1 MRTGNRERETWR
13 RLAGG
18 ELSWEALRA
27 RARVLEG
34 IRAFFR
40 DRGFLEVDPPIAQA
54 YPNIDPN
61 IFPVR
66 IDDASGKTARFYLHT
81 SPELAMKKLLAAG
94 SGDIFFLGK
103 VFRDREGSPL
113 HSPEFTMLEWYRVGG
128 DADAVMRDVEELVR
142 TLALSI
148 AGGNTVHRGNREIPV
163 DRPWP
168 RWDLDDAFRELLGVG
183 MAGEKELRE
192 ALVRTLSRTIAGEAV
207 VHGNGR
213 EIPVDGPWPRW
224 ELDDAFRELLGVGMT
239 GEKEALRNAL
249 DRIGLRPDADETWE
263 DLFFRACLDVVEPAL
278 AERGACFLTGYPASL
293 AAMARR
299 RTGRPEVSERFE
311 GFVAGVE
318 LVNGYEELTDPAEQ
332 EDRLLALVER
342 HRRTAGG
349 TLPVDPGF
357 LDALRLGLP
366 PCAGAALGVDRLV
379 MLLLRTDDIADGM
392 YR

>member
-1 MRTGNRERETWR
+1 MRTGDKRRETWR
-13 RLAGG
+13 RLADR
-18 ELSWEALRA
+18 ELSWEALRG

-34 IRAFFR
+34 IRGFFR

-61 IFPVR
+61 IYPVK
-66 IDDASGKTARFYLHT
+66 IADASGKATRFYLHT

-128 DADAVMRDVEELVR
+128 DASAVMRDVEELVR
-142 TLALSI
+142 ALAASI
-148 AGGNTVHRGNREIPV
+148 AGGNTVHRGTREIPV
-163 DRPWP
+163 DGPWL
-168 RWDLDDAFRELLGVG
+168 RWEMDDAFRELLGVG

-192 ALVRTLSRTIAGEAV
+192 ALDIK
-207 VHGNGR
+207 
-213 EIPVDGPWPRW
+213 
-224 ELDDAFRELLGVGMT
+224 GM
-239 GEKEALRNAL
+239 
-249 DRIGLRPDADETWE
+249 RPGADEPWE

-278 AERGACFLTGYPASL
+278 ADRGACFLTGYPSAL
-293 AAMARR
+293 GAMARR
-299 RTGRPEVSERFE
+299 RPGRPEVSERFE

-332 EDRLLALVER
+332 EERLLALSER
-342 HRRTAGG
+342 HRRATGE
-349 TLPVDPGF
+349 TLPVDPDF
-357 LDALRLGLP
+357 LDALRRGLP

-379 MLLLRTDDIADGM
+379 MLLLGNTDIADGM

>member
-1 MRTGNRERETWR
+1 MRTEDGRRETWR
-13 RLAGG
+13 RLADG
-18 ELSWEALRA
+18 ELPWEALRT

-34 IRAFFR
+34 IRSFFR

-61 IFPVR
+61 IFPVK
-66 IDDASGKTARFYLHT
+66 IADASGGATRFYLHT
-81 SPELAMKKLLAAG
+81 SPEPAMKKLLAAG

-113 HSPEFTMLEWYRVGG
+113 HAPEFTMLEWYRGGG

-142 TLALSI
+142 TLARS
-148 AGGNTVHRGNREIPV
+148 
-163 DRPWP
+163 
-168 RWDLDDAFRELLGVG
+168 
-183 MAGEKELRE
+183 
-192 ALVRTLSRTIAGEAV
+192 IAGEAV
-207 VHGNGR
+207 VHGDGR

-224 ELDDAFRELLGVGMT
+224 ELDDAFRELLGAGMA
-239 GEKEALRNAL
+239 GEKELREAL
-249 DRIGLRPDADETWE
+249 DRKGLRPGADESWE
-263 DLFFRACLDVVEPAL
+263 DLFHRACIDVVEPAL
-278 AERGACFLTGYPASL
+278 AGRGACFLTGYPAPL

-299 RTGRPEVSERFE
+299 RFGRPEVSERFE

-318 LVNGYEELTDPAEQ
+318 LVNGYEELTDAAEQ
-332 EDRLLALVER
+332 EERLLALADR
-342 HRRTAGG
+342 HRRSTGE

-357 LDALRLGLP
+357 LDALRRGLP

-379 MLLLRTDDIADGM
+379 MLLLRKDDIADGM

>member
-1 MRTGNRERETWR
+1 MPGEETHQETWR
-13 RLAGG
+13 RLADG

-34 IRAFFR
+34 TRAFFR

-61 IFPVR
+61 IFPVK
-66 IDDASGKTARFYLHT
+66 IADAFGKAARFYLHT
-81 SPELAMKKLLAAG
+81 SPEPAMKKLLAAG

-103 VFRDREGSPL
+103 VFRDREGSPF

-142 TLALSI
+142 TLA
-148 AGGNTVHRGNREIPV
+148 
-163 DRPWP
+163 
-168 RWDLDDAFRELLGVG
+168 
-183 MAGEKELRE
+183 
-192 ALVRTLSRTIAGEAV
+192 RTISGEAV

-224 ELDDAFRELLGVGMT
+224 ELDDAFRELLGVGMA
-239 GEKEALRNAL
+239 GEKELREAL
-249 DRIGLRPDADETWE
+249 DRKGLRPGADESWE
-263 DLFFRACLDVVEPAL
+263 DLFYRACLDVVEPAL
-278 AERGACFLTGYPASL
+278 AERGACFLTGYPAPL
-293 AAMARR
+293 AAMARCR
-299 RTGRPEVSERFE
+299 PGRPEVSERFE

-318 LVNGYEELTDPAEQ
+318 LVNGYEELTDPEEQ
-332 EDRLLALVER
+332 EERLLALAER
-342 HRRTAGG
+342 HRRSAGE

-357 LDALRLGLP
+357 LDALRRGLP

-379 MLLLRTDDIADGM
+379 MLLLRKDDIADGM

>member
-1 MRTGNRERETWR
+1 MRAGDRERETWR
-13 RLAGG
+13 RLADE

-27 RARVLEG
+27 RARILEG
-34 IRAFFR
+34 IRTFFR

-66 IDDASGKTARFYLHT
+66 IADASGKAARFYLHT

-142 TLALSI
+142 MLARTE
-148 AGGNTVHRGNREIPV
+148 GGG
-163 DRPWP
+163 
-168 RWDLDDAFRELLGVG
+168 AF
-183 MAGEKELRE
+183 
-192 ALVRTLSRTIAGEAV
+192 
-207 VHGNGR
+207 VHGIGR
-213 EIPVDGPWPRW
+213 AIPGDAPWRRR

-239 GEKEALRNAL
+239 GEKELREALVRK
-249 DRIGLRPDADETWE
+249 GLRPGADESWE
-263 DLFFRACLDVVEPAL
+263 DLFHRACIDVVEPAL
-278 AERGACFLTGYPASL
+278 AGRGACFLTGYPAAL
-293 AAMARR
+293 GAMARR
-299 RTGRPEVSERFE
+299 RPGRPGVSERFE
-311 GFVAGVE
+311 GFVDGIE
-318 LVNGYEELTDPAEQ
+318 LVNGYEELTDPVEQ
-332 EDRLLALVER
+332 EARLIALTDR
-342 HRRTAGG
+342 HRRSTGE
-349 TLPVDPGF
+349 TLSVDPGF
-357 LDALRLGLP
+357 LDALRRGLP

-379 MLLLRTDDIADGM
+379 MLLLGMNDIADGM

>member
-1 MRTGNRERETWR
+1 MFTEGGRRETGR
-13 RLAGG
+13 RLANG
-18 ELSWEALRA
+18 ELSWETLRA

-61 IFPVR
+61 IFPVK
-66 IDDASGKTARFYLHT
+66 IADASGKAARFYLHT
-81 SPELAMKKLLAAG
+81 SPEPAMKKLLAAG
-94 SGDIFFLGK
+94 LGNIFFLGK

-142 TLALSI
+142 TLA
-148 AGGNTVHRGNREIPV
+148 
-163 DRPWP
+163 
-168 RWDLDDAFRELLGVG
+168 
-183 MAGEKELRE
+183 
-192 ALVRTLSRTIAGEAV
+192 RTIAGKAV

-224 ELDDAFRELLGVGMT
+224 ELDDAFRELLGVGMA
-239 GEKEALRNAL
+239 GEKELREAL
-249 DRIGLRPDADETWE
+249 DRKGLRPGADESWE
-263 DLFFRACLDVVEPAL
+263 DLFHRACLDVVEPAL
-278 AERGACFLTGYPASL
+278 AERGACFLTGYPAAL
-293 AAMARR
+293 GAMARR
-299 RTGRPEVSERFE
+299 RPERPEVSERFE

-318 LVNGYEELTDPAEQ
+318 LVNGYEELTDPVEQ
-332 EDRLLALVER
+332 EERLLALADR
-342 HRRTAGG
+342 HRRSTGE

-357 LDALRLGLP
+357 LDALRRGLP

-379 MLLLRTDDIADGM
+379 MLLLRKDDIADGM

>member
-1 MRTGNRERETWR
+1 MRAVDRDRETWR
-13 RLAGG
+13 RLADG

-61 IFPVR
+61 IFPVT
-66 IDDASGKTARFYLHT
+66 IADASGKTARFYLHT
-81 SPELAMKKLLAAG
+81 SPEPAMKKLLAAG

-113 HSPEFTMLEWYRVGG
+113 HSPEFTMLEWYRAGG

-142 TLALSI
+142 SLARTDDGAAI
-148 AGGNTVHRGNREIPV
+148 VHFNGREVPV
-163 DRPWP
+163 GEAWR
-168 RWDLDDAFRELLGVG
+168 RWELDDAFRNLLGVG
-183 MAGEKELRE
+183 MAGEKALRE
-192 ALVRTLSRTIAGEAV
+192 AL
-207 VHGNGR
+207 
-213 EIPVDGPWPRW
+213 
-224 ELDDAFRELLGVGMT
+224 
-239 GEKEALRNAL
+239 
-249 DRIGLRPDADETWE
+249 DRKGLRPGADESWE
-263 DLFFRACLDVVEPAL
+263 DLFHRACLDVVEPAL
-278 AERGACFLTGYPASL
+278 SGRGACFLTGYPAAL
-293 AAMARR
+293 GAMARR
-299 RTGRPEVSERFE
+299 RPGRPEVSERFE

-318 LVNGYEELTDPAEQ
+318 LVNGYEELTEPAEQ
-332 EDRLLALVER
+332 EVRLIALTDR
-342 HRRTAGG
+342 HRRSTGE

-357 LDALRLGLP
+357 LAALRRGLP

-379 MLLLRTDDIADGM
+379 MLLLGMDDIADGM